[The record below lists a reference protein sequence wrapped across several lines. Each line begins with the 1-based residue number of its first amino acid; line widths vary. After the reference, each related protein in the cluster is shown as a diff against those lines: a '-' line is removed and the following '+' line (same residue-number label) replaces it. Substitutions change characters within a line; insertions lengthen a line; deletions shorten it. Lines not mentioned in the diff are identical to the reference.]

1 MQQFHVRYFSRN
13 FRVNLSLNMHS
24 TFFRLALSGIFLLGT
39 APIFARVAVD
49 STDTPPNNWFH
60 LDPTESDYPGIST
73 EQAYEFVGEKPA
85 RKVIVAVIDSGVDS
99 AHEDLVGRLWSN
111 SDEIAGNGT
120 DDDNNGYVDDIHGW
134 NFIGGADGT
143 NVDNDTYELT
153 REYVRLQR
161 ARADQS
167 KREKRR
173 EEDYYQSIVRA
184 YRAKVAELQQQREQ
198 FSSTA
203 SAFRRFDQLFT
214 AYLGVDTLTLD
225 TLQSV
230 QSPDPLITE
239 GQRFMS
245 YAMQA
250 GIDEK
255 GIDDAEAY
263 FKSALDYGYDTT
275 FNTRTIVGDNY
286 ADLAERD
293 YGNRDV
299 TGPDATHGTHVAGII
314 AANRNNE
321 LGGKGIAEPAE
332 IMIVRAV
339 PDGDERDK
347 DVANAIYYA
356 VDNGANIINMSFGK
370 SYSPDKSVVDEA
382 VRYARENNVLLVHAA
397 GNSSKDVDKVD
408 NFPNASLTGEK
419 IKAPNWIEVGASS
432 WKLDDGLPA
441 EFSNYGKKN
450 VDVFAPGVDIY
461 SATPD
466 NTYAR
471 LQGTSMAAPVVS
483 GVAALLMA
491 YFPEL
496 TAEEVR
502 DIILESAIPYRDLA
516 VKRPGDEKEI
526 KFSSLSSTGG
536 VVNALAAVKMAAA
549 RTSK

>member
-1 MQQFHVRYFSRN
+1 
-13 FRVNLSLNMHS
+13 MHS
-24 TFFRLALSGIFLLGT
+24 ILVRVALSSLFLLVT
-39 APIFARVAVD
+39 SLAFAHLTTD
-49 STDTPPNNWFH
+49 STDIPPPDDWFH
-60 LDPTESDYPGIST
+60 LDPTASDYPGIST
-73 EQAYEFVGEKPA
+73 EQAYQFIGSKPA
-85 RKVIVAVIDSGVDS
+85 RKVIVAVIDSGIDS
-99 AHEDLVGRLWSN
+99 AHEDLAGRLWVN
-111 SDEIAGNGT
+111 SDEIAGNGR

-134 NFIGGADGT
+134 NFIGGSDGT

-153 REYVRLQR
+153 REYVRLRRNQQSDRKKRRDEEYYETIVRTYR
-161 ARADQS
+161 AR
-167 KREKRR
+167 
-173 EEDYYQSIVRA
+173 
-184 YRAKVAELQQQREQ
+184 VAELEQQRMQ
-198 FSSTA
+198 FVGTA
-203 SAFRRFDQLFT
+203 IAFRRFKQLFT
-214 AYLGVDTLTLD
+214 AYLGVDTLTVD
-225 TLQSV
+225 TLQTV

-239 GQRFMS
+239 GQRFMT
-245 YAMQA
+245 YALQA

-255 GIDDAEAY
+255 GIDEAEAY

-286 ADLAERD
+286 ADLSQRD

-314 AANRNNE
+314 AANRNNT

-370 SYSPDKSVVDEA
+370 SYSPDKTVVDEA
-382 VRYARENNVLLVHAA
+382 VRYAQAHNVLLVHAA
-397 GNSSKDVDKVD
+397 GNDGKSVDKTP
-408 NFPNASLTGEK
+408 NFPNASLNGEK
-419 IKAPNWIEVGASS
+419 IRAPNWIEVGASS
-432 WKLDDGLPA
+432 WKLNDGLPA

-461 SATPD
+461 SATPND
-466 NTYAR
+466 GYAQ
-471 LQGTSMAAPVVS
+471 LNGTSMAAPVVS

-491 YFPEL
+491 YFPDL

-516 VKRPGDEKEI
+516 VKRPGDEKET
-526 KFSSLSSTGG
+526 KFSSLSTTGG
-536 VVNALAAVKMAAA
+536 VVNALEAVKMAAA
-549 RTSK
+549 RTTK